1 MQFGLVLIVIGTIS
15 LFVLEAF
22 FEVAFFSLLGTSVRW
37 VFSRNG
43 KKFRDLYQAKTKIN
57 LIVGILTF
65 VTILAI
71 PFITFA
77 ILNN

>member
-1 MQFGLVLIVIGTIS
+1 MEFGTILIVIGIIS

-37 VFSRNG
+37 VFYRKE
-43 KKFRDLYQAKTKIN
+43 KKFNDLYRAKTKIN
-57 LIVGILTF
+57 LFVGIVTF
-65 VTILAI
+65 VTILAV